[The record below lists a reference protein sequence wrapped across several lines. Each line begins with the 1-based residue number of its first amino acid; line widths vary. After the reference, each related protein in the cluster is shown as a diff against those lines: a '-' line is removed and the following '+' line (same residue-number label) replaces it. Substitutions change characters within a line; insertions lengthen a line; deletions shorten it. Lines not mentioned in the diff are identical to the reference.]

1 MGGHVTPTLSFD
13 RLRSILVATLT
24 QLPEHR
30 TGQNT
35 VYELADAALGAFA
48 VFFMQSPSFL
58 AHQRDMQRA
67 KGQNNAQSLFD
78 IDQVPS
84 DPQIRNLLDPIP
96 PEHLAPPFWQVFEQL
111 RAGGYLNA
119 YQGHLGPWLCA
130 LDGTQYFSSQKI
142 HCEQCTTRVSNGRT
156 YYAHSLVAPLIVAP
170 GENRVIALEPEFVS
184 PQDGSEKQDCE
195 LRAAERWLARNARR
209 FAPGSLTLLG
219 DDLYCHQPFC
229 ELVLAH
235 QCHFAF
241 TCKPDS
247 HPALYQEIE
256 LLTKAGGVPEVVER
270 HWNGQRQQIW
280 HYRYAT
286 RVPLR
291 ADTRPLYVN
300 WCEVTITDAAT
311 GELIYRNAWATD
323 HPLDEQ
329 TLRPFVSAART
340 RWKSENENNN
350 VLKNYGYHLEHNFG
364 HGQQNLAMVLVMLN
378 LLAFLFHTVLDL
390 CDEPYRRVRAE
401 LATRQTF
408 FNDLQALT
416 RYLYFA
422 SWQVLI
428 AFMFTQLEL
437 DVAATSPPR
446 QRAKRR

>member
-1 MGGHVTPTLSFD
+1 VAATLSFD

-30 TGQNT
+30 TGQNR

-58 AHQRDMQRA
+58 AHQRDMQRN

-84 DPQIRNLLDPIP
+84 DPQIRNLLDPIAP
-96 PEHLAPPFWQVFEQL
+96 QHLAPPFWQVFEQL
-111 RAGGYLNA
+111 RTGGYLNA

-229 ELVLAH
+229 ELVLDH

-286 RVPLR
+286 RLPLR

-300 WCEVTITDAAT
+300 WCEVTITDQAT

-323 HPLDEQ
+323 HPLDDQ
-329 TLRPFVSAART
+329 ALRPFVNAART

-350 VLKNYGYHLEHNFG
+350 VLKNYGYHLDLRQLRPRSALPGNGARDAQF
-364 HGQQNLAMVLVMLN
+364 ARVLVS
-378 LLAFLFHTVLDL
+378 HRPGSVH
-390 CDEPYRRVRAE
+390 EPYRRVRAE

-416 RYLYFA
+416 RYLYFD

-428 AFMFTQLEL
+428 NFMFTRLEL
-437 DVAATSPPR
+437 DTDSPSPPR
-446 QRAKRR
+446 RRSRRR